1 METYQKP
8 VGFFYAF
15 CITIQANPGVS
26 ESWYS
31 IMVRCLRSYWK
42 FLGMG
47 STWFQSLPGLFIKL
61 FIKQDKGEIRLHCWT
76 FIPTMQYP
84 YRMLWMKEHCTKFEN
99 KSGERG
105 LDACTAQLDNRQWQT
120 TQMLGNRLHLK
131 HSNPETPVIS
141 KVPWAGTFG
150 CNQTTHRQRLQVQGT
165 KARKY
170 ICRRVRRNEQT
181 IYKYCNIVSIV
192 SSYIKESRN

>member
-1 METYQKP
+1 
-8 VGFFYAF
+8 
-15 CITIQANPGVS
+15 
-26 ESWYS
+26 
-31 IMVRCLRSYWK
+31 
-42 FLGMG
+42 
-47 STWFQSLPGLFIKL
+47 
-61 FIKQDKGEIRLHCWT
+61 
-76 FIPTMQYP
+76 
-84 YRMLWMKEHCTKFEN
+84 MLWMKEHCTKFEN
-99 KSGERG
+99 KSEERG

-170 ICRRVRRNEQT
+170 SCRRFRRNEQT

-192 SSYIKESRN
+192 SSYIKESLN